1 MAVIGLI
8 VLSCVLMLFKGGITG
23 VILLWG
29 FAIWKWVQSENEHQ
43 RNLEKYEKAKKEFKK
58 KERVQLSGLYVIL

>member
-8 VLSCVLMLFKGGITG
+8 VLSCILMLFKGGITG

-58 KERVQLSGLYVIL
+58 KNGYNYPGYM

>member
-8 VLSCVLMLFKGGITG
+8 VLSCILMLFKGGITG

-29 FAIWKWVQSENEHQ
+29 FAIWKWAKAEKERQQ
-43 RNLEKYEKAKKEFKK
+43 NLEKWERAKREFKK
-58 KERVQLSGLYVIL
+58 KNG